1 MKFKELYDGHVN
13 LFSGIFKQRQPEL
26 YATIFGDLDAD
37 LYADLQYGEREV
49 RDSLTPENVV
59 DGSGVL
65 IDLMADNIRERWDVF
80 SREYDFL
87 SPVLSKKN
95 TNRSVTLNEN
105 NTDGT
110 VKADKTFADN
120 DFVNDSK
127 EDITRDKQRTESETS
142 EVTLTGQT
150 GNVSEAMMK
159 EYKARLMNLRQEI
172 IREVVSAITLEIY
185 V

>member
-1 MKFKELYDGHVN
+1 M
-13 LFSGIFKQRQPEL
+13 
-26 YATIFGDLDAD
+26 DAD

-65 IDLMADNIRERWDVF
+65 IDLMADNIRERWNIF
-80 SREYDFL
+80 RREYDFI

-95 TNRSVTLNEN
+95 TNRSVPLKET

-110 VKADKTFADN
+110 MKADKTFSDN
-120 DFVNDSK
+120 DFVSDSK
-127 EDITRDKQRTESETS
+127 EDTTRAKQRTESETS
-142 EVTLTGQT
+142 QVTLTGQT
-150 GNVSEAMMK
+150 GNVSDAMMK
-159 EYKARLMNLRQEI
+159 EYKVRLMNLRQEI

>member
-65 IDLMADNIRERWDVF
+65 IDLMADNIRERWNIF

-110 VKADKTFADN
+110 VKSDKTFSDN
-120 DFVNDSK
+120 DFVDDSK
-127 EDITRDKQRTESETS
+127 ENVSRDKQRTESETS
-142 EVTLTGQT
+142 QVTLTGQT

>member
-26 YATIFGDLDAD
+26 YDTIFGDLDAD

-65 IDLMADNIRERWDVF
+65 IDLMADNIRDRWNVF

-87 SPVLSKKN
+87 SPVLAKRTASN
-95 TNRSVTLNEN
+95 TVTVSEQ

-110 VKADKTFADN
+110 VKSDKTFSDN

-127 EDITRDKQRTESETS
+127 QDVTRDKARTENETTES
-142 EVTLTGQT
+142 NVTGLS

-159 EYKARLMNLRQEI
+159 EYKVRLMNLRMEI

>member
-26 YATIFGDLDAD
+26 YDTIFGDLDAD

-65 IDLMADNIRERWDVF
+65 IDLMADNIRDRWNVF
-80 SREYDFL
+80 SKEYDFL
-87 SPVLSKKN
+87 SPVLSKRTASN
-95 TNRSVTLNEN
+95 TVTVSEQ

-110 VKADKTFADN
+110 VKSDKTFSDE

-127 EDITRDKQRTESETS
+127 QDVTRDKARTENETS
-142 EVTLTGQT
+142 DSTVTGLS
-150 GNVSEAMMK
+150 GNISEAMMK
-159 EYKARLMNLRQEI
+159 EYKVRLMNLRMEI

>member
-1 MKFKELYDGHVN
+1 MN
-13 LFSGIFKQRQPEL
+13 LFSGVFTHRQPEL
-26 YATIFGDLDAD
+26 YDTIFGDLDAD

-65 IDLMADNIRERWDVF
+65 IDLMADNIRDRWNVF
-80 SREYDFL
+80 SKEYDFL
-87 SPVLSKKN
+87 APVLSKRTASN
-95 TNRSVTLNEN
+95 TVTVSEK

-110 VKADKTFADN
+110 VKSDKTFSDN

-127 EDITRDKQRTESETS
+127 QDVTRDKARQEGETS
-142 EVTLTGQT
+142 ESTVTGLS
-150 GNVSEAMMK
+150 GNISEAMMK
-159 EYKARLMNLRQEI
+159 EYKVRLMNLRMEI

>member
-1 MKFKELYDGHVN
+1 
-13 LFSGIFKQRQPEL
+13 
-26 YATIFGDLDAD
+26 
-37 LYADLQYGEREV
+37 
-49 RDSLTPENVV
+49 
-59 DGSGVL
+59 
-65 IDLMADNIRERWDVF
+65 MADNIRERWDVF

-110 VKADKTFADN
+110 VKADKTFSDN

-159 EYKARLMNLRQEI
+159 EYKVRLMNLRQEI

>member
-26 YATIFGDLDAD
+26 YDTIFGDLDAD

-65 IDLMADNIRERWDVF
+65 IDLMADNIRDRWNVF
-80 SREYDFL
+80 SKEYDFL
-87 SPVLSKKN
+87 APVLSKRTASN
-95 TNRSVTLNEN
+95 TVTVSEQ

-110 VKADKTFADN
+110 VKSDKTFSDN

-127 EDITRDKQRTESETS
+127 QDVTRDKARTENETNES
-142 EVTLTGQT
+142 TVTGLS
-150 GNVSEAMMK
+150 GNISEAMMK
-159 EYKARLMNLRQEI
+159 EYKVRLMNLRMEI

>member
-65 IDLMADNIRERWDVF
+65 IDLMADNIRDRWNVF
-80 SREYDFL
+80 SKEYDFL
-87 SPVLSKKN
+87 APVLSKRTASN
-95 TNRSVTLNEN
+95 TVTVSEQ

-110 VKADKTFADN
+110 VKSDKTFSDV

-127 EDITRDKQRTESETS
+127 QDVTRDKARTENETNES
-142 EVTLTGQT
+142 TVTGLS
-150 GNVSEAMMK
+150 GNISEAMMK
-159 EYKARLMNLRQEI
+159 EYKVRLMNLRMEI